1 MRRRWLLVIVVAAF
15 AAAPVYPL
23 LAQDDGFAGRSH
35 LPPVAPPPPPRQS
48 GPIQSGRPPTPA
60 AEVDSV
66 VFGPNSYYCLI
77 SGARYCPYDPPG
89 LEGYPCRCGGERGRM
104 Q

>member
-23 LAQDDGFAGRSH
+23 LAQDDGSA
-35 LPPVAPPPPPRQS
+35 PRQS

-60 AEVDSV
+60 AEADSV
-66 VFGPNSYYCLI
+66 VFGPNSYYCVI